1 MVNEIKKIATFNT
14 KIEPYLKPTTDIGVG
29 FYNLDV
35 NTAELTFQITKDD
48 YQLLLSKEN
57 ANVFVYLR
65 SEKGYH
71 RLIEEE
77 DINFKDPLNGLI
89 SFIVPKSFLAESTE
103 STVYGQLYITV
114 KKENE
119 VPNDK
124 SDTVALSKFKFDV
137 GDALI
142 NKISGVEKIESL
154 RLFTKLR
161 DKIEE
166 EVEEIKNSLKEGTD
180 HVTKIN
186 EATEDGKKEIEILLK
201 SSETQ
206 LSDASQKAITEVTSI
221 KNATLNTIK
230 NEKNKTLESFEE
242 RSESYLKDIRIEKE
256 LISTLLSKEGFVT
269 KETYIEDNDSL
280 KDYINEKFNEV
291 KVEDSGWIKFN
302 LEGEAVK
309 DRHYK
314 LSNQNGYNCS
324 YKTIKHKN
332 YVETLVRLNADNFE
346 SGDVIAKLP
355 EGLCKST
362 QTEIIRTVPTNCGG
376 AQIVLQPN
384 GELAV
389 WIVDTTKW
397 TKERNSYIYGT
408 LSFIEDN

>member
-1 MVNEIKKIATFNT
+1 MANEIKKNAIFNT

-35 NTAELTFQITKDD
+35 NTAELTFQITKDN
-48 YQLLLSKEN
+48 YQSLVSKEN
-57 ANVFVYLR
+57 TNVFVYLR

-89 SFIVPKSFLAESTE
+89 SFIVPESFLAESTE

-119 VPNDK
+119 VPSDK
-124 SDTVALSKFKFDV
+124 SDTVALAKFKFDV
-137 GDALI
+137 DDALI
-142 NKISGVEKIESL
+142 NRISGVEKIESL

-201 SSETQ
+201 SSEAQ
-206 LSDASQKAITEVTSI
+206 LSDTSQNAITEVTSI

-242 RSESYLKDIRIEKE
+242 QSESQLKDIRIEKE
-256 LISTLLSKEGFVT
+256 LISTLLNKEGFVT

-280 KDYINEKFNEV
+280 KDYINEKNSEF
-291 KVEDSGWIKFN
+291 KVEDSGWVEFD
-302 LEGEAVK
+302 LEGDAIK

-314 LSNQNGYNCS
+314 LTGQNGFNCS
-324 YKTIKHKN
+324 YRIIKHKN
-332 YVETLVRLNADNFE
+332 YNETIVRLNGDNFE

-362 QTEIIRTVPTNCGG
+362 QTEIIRAVPTNCGG
-376 AQIVLQPN
+376 GQVVLQPN
-384 GELAV
+384 GELTV
-389 WIVDTTKW
+389 WIIDTSKW

-408 LSFIEDN
+408 LSFVEDN